1 MKINRRNALI
11 MTVAASA
18 TSFGGISS
26 ALGGHTA
33 ATSQSGANQGEGG
46 VYDINALMAPDG
58 WVDRAILGSEDAP
71 VMMIEYSSPTCPFC
85 AAFKTQTYPSL
96 KEQYVDTGKTR
107 FILRPFVRN
116 VLDAVVFMLAD
127 AAGEEGYHEVVA
139 TYLASQQV
147 WSRSDTPK
155 DALLA
160 VALQLGFT
168 EESFEA
174 ALTNREL
181 FAGMEAVRDQ
191 AANEFGL
198 TGTPSFYINGK
209 MFSGNQPLDVLGA
222 EIDSLQG

>member
-11 MTVAASA
+11 MTAAASA
-18 TSFGGISS
+18 ISLGGVSS
-26 ALGGHTA
+26 ALGGHAA
-33 ATSQSGANQGEGG
+33 ATSSGTNQGAGG
-46 VYDINALMAPDG
+46 VYDVNALMAPDG
-58 WVDRAILGSEDAP
+58 WVDRAILGAEDASA
-71 VMMIEYSSPTCPFC
+71 MMIEYSSPTCPFC
-85 AAFKTQTYPSL
+85 AAFKTQTYPLL

-107 FILRPFVRN
+107 YILRPFVRN

-147 WSRSDTPK
+147 WSRSDRPK
-155 DALLA
+155 DALME

-174 ALTNREL
+174 ALTNQEL

-191 AANEFGL
+191 AVNEFGL

-209 MFSGNQPLDVLGA
+209 MFSGNQPLDVLGT
-222 EIDSLQG
+222 EIESHQG